1 MIEPTLVLTAS
12 AGGTTITTRLYGP
25 VSAERQAAEAAIA
38 QRRAEQL
45 GPRLIARLPSA
56 LE

>member
-1 MIEPTLVLTAS
+1 VIEPTLVLTAS